1 MKTIQATFGKKWQ
14 LKLASLVAV
23 LVGTS
28 AWVFN
33 QVKDINPAI
42 LQDEW
47 VYLVTSRLYSPWA
60 QDLPFDFGNY
70 LYNLVYGS
78 TNLCGDAFY
87 TCAKVLNLAFIQGF
101 ALTLFV
107 IALRFLPFWG
117 ALAFYGA
124 AALSPT
130 SVYA

>member
-47 VYLVTSRLYSPWA
+47 IYLVTSRLYSPWA

-70 LYNLVYGS
+70 LFNLVYSS

-87 TCAKVLNLAFIQGF
+87 TCAKVLNLAFI
-101 ALTLFV
+101 
-107 IALRFLPFWG
+107 
-117 ALAFYGA
+117 
-124 AALSPT
+124 
-130 SVYA
+130 